1 MKHFMCIKI
10 DLKYSSYHRTK
21 KNALIN
27 KFKGG
32 GGRTTHCKVFNSFNN
47 ETIDNENIVIT
58 HSYLNHIKN

>member
-32 GGRTTHCKVFNSFNN
+32 GGIGQLTARFL
-47 ETIDNENIVIT
+47 IVLIT
-58 HSYLNHIKN
+58 RQLIMKISL